1 MSNNAQYRWS
11 PTSKC
16 VLDPILELL
25 WAPKGLNLL
34 KNGPLRARRRAQKVQ
49 KWVRDAYLEN
59 LGQLDHYMVFGTKS
73 GAVQDLQRG
82 KKCLL
87 GVEWAPLMTHAHPT

>member
-11 PTSKC
+11 PTAKC
-16 VLDPILELL
+16 VLDPILELS
-25 WAPKGLNLL
+25 WVPKGLNLL
-34 KNGPLRARRRAQKVQ
+34 KNGLLRASRSAQKVQ
-49 KWVRDAYLEN
+49 KWVRDAFSEN
-59 LGQLDHYMVFGTKS
+59 LGQLDHYVVLGTKS

-87 GVEWAPLMTHAHPT
+87 GVEWALPGPS